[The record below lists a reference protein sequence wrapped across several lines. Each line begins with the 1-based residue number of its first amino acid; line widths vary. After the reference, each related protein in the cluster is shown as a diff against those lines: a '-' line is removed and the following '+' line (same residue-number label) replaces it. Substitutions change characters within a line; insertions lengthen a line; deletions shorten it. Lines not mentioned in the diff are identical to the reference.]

1 MLKNHWVFILVLI
14 GASVIWPAGA
24 WAQNSGLNAADQA
37 RLEAELKKVEAE
49 IADQTKLLQSK
60 QKETAS
66 IARDIEILTYQ
77 INTAKLKIQAKQLE
91 IRRLGTDI
99 GKKREVIGALT
110 SKIEAGEESLE
121 ELLRNYRELD
131 DISLVEVALA
141 DNSLSRLFGDI
152 NTFDSIQASLH
163 QSFNYIRDTKSVTEK
178 EKSTLESRQAAE
190 INARQV
196 IEAEKAKIER
206 AEKEKQALLAISKNQ
221 ESQYRDILAYKQKQK
236 EDIRNALFRLR
247 GISTAISFGQA
258 LDFATYA
265 SQKTGVRP
273 ALILAILTQ
282 ETNLGQNIGTCNRP
296 GDPPEKHYSQIMKPT
311 RDIAPYL
318 QITKEL
324 GLDPETQPLSCPF
337 GGGFGGAMGPS
348 QFIPSTWMLYRDR
361 VAKITGNNPPNPW
374 VPRDAFT
381 ATALL
386 LSDLGASGGDFA
398 SERRAALKY
407 YAGGNWQNPK
417 NAFYGNAVMSFATN
431 YQSQIDILQAK

>member
-1 MLKNHWVFILVLI
+1 MILIGSLILVPTMAL
-14 GASVIWPAGA
+14 
-24 WAQNSGLNAADQA
+24 AQSDAEKAAQQA
-37 RLEAELKKVEAE
+37 KLEAELKKVEAE
-49 IADQTKLLQSK
+49 IAAQSKLLQSK

-66 IARDIEILTYQ
+66 IARDVEILTFQ

-91 IRRLGTDI
+91 IKRLGTDI
-99 GKKREVIGALT
+99 GKKREVIGTLT
-110 SKIEAGEESLE
+110 SKIEQGEESLE

-131 DISLVEVALA
+131 NISLVEVALA
-141 DNSLSRLFGDI
+141 DNSISRLFGDV

-163 QSFNYIRDTKSVTEK
+163 QSFNYIRDTKSETEK
-178 EKSTLESRQAAE
+178 QKSTLESRQAAE

-196 IEAEKAKIER
+196 IESEKAKIER
-206 AEKEKQALLAISKNQ
+206 AEKEKQALLAISKGQ

-247 GISTAISFGQA
+247 GVSTSISFGQA
-258 LDFATYA
+258 LDYATYA

-273 ALILAILTQ
+273 AMILAILTQ

-311 RDIAPYL
+311 RDIEPYL

-324 GLDPETQPLSCPF
+324 GLDPETQPLSCPY
-337 GGGFGGAMGPS
+337 GGGYGGAMGPS
-348 QFIPSTWMLYRDR
+348 QFIPSTWVLYRDR
-361 VAKITGNNPPNPW
+361 VANITGNRPANPW
-374 VPRDAFT
+374 NPRDAFT
-381 ATALL
+381 ATSLL
-386 LSDLGASGGDFA
+386 LADLGAAGGDFA

-407 YAGGNWQNPK
+407 YAGGNWNLPK
-417 NAFYGNAVMSFATN
+417 NAFYGNSVMGFATT